1 MKIKKR
7 LWLWAAILV
16 TACCGCVRFRPD
28 NSPGAGESEA
38 GKQEQIL
45 DTEPERR
52 AETETEPEKQTAA
65 ETEPGQ
71 DTEDENAARQEGE
84 AGTVSE
90 ETIEEYIRSMT
101 LEDKAAQLFIVM
113 PESLIDGVSC
123 VTAAG
128 DMTREAINEIPVG
141 GFIYARANLRSEDQV
156 SAMTKNVQIYSMERM
171 NLPMFLCI
179 DEEGGTVAR
188 ITKND
193 RFQVP
198 YIGDM
203 SDIGKTGDAETA
215 YDTGRTMGTYLSRMG
230 FNVDFAPVAD
240 VLSNPDNQV
249 VKRRSFGSDPQLV
262 SDMCLA
268 LARGLREQGI
278 LSVYKHFPGHGGTAE
293 DTHEGYACTD
303 KTLEELRICDL
314 IPFQEGI
321 RQGVPMIMAGHVSLP
336 GIAGDNTPAS
346 LSPAILHDLLRE
358 EMGYEGII
366 ITDAMDMGA
375 VTKQY
380 SAAEAAVRSL
390 QAGADMIL
398 MPADLKEAY
407 YGVIQ
412 AVRDGELT
420 MERIDQ
426 SLRRIIRVKL
436 QMGAEGRDRN

>member
-38 GKQEQIL
+38 GKPEQIL

-52 AETETEPEKQTAA
+52 AETETEPEKQTAG

-71 DTEDENAARQEGE
+71 DTEDENAARQEGD

-156 SAMTKNVQIYSMERM
+156 SAMTKNVQIYSMERV

>member
-156 SAMTKNVQIYSMERM
+156 SAMTKNVHRM
-171 NLPMFLCI
+171 WVSCNL
-179 DEEGGTVAR
+179 AH
-188 ITKND
+188 
-193 RFQVP
+193 
-198 YIGDM
+198 
-203 SDIGKTGDAETA
+203 A
-215 YDTGRTMGTYLSRMG
+215 
-230 FNVDFAPVAD
+230 
-240 VLSNPDNQV
+240 
-249 VKRRSFGSDPQLV
+249 
-262 SDMCLA
+262 
-268 LARGLREQGI
+268 
-278 LSVYKHFPGHGGTAE
+278 
-293 DTHEGYACTD
+293 
-303 KTLEELRICDL
+303 EELC
-314 IPFQEGI
+314 
-321 RQGVPMIMAGHVSLP
+321 QGHWKA
-336 GIAGDNTPAS
+336 DS
-346 LSPAILHDLLRE
+346 LS
-358 EMGYEGII
+358 
-366 ITDAMDMGA
+366 
-375 VTKQY
+375 
-380 SAAEAAVRSL
+380 
-390 QAGADMIL
+390 
-398 MPADLKEAY
+398 
-407 YGVIQ
+407 
-412 AVRDGELT
+412 
-420 MERIDQ
+420 
-426 SLRRIIRVKL
+426 
-436 QMGAEGRDRN
+436 GRKR

>member
-52 AETETEPEKQTAA
+52 AETETEPEKQTAG
-65 ETEPGQ
+65 ETEPWQ
-71 DTEDENAARQEGE
+71 DTEDENAARQEGD

-156 SAMTKNVQIYSMERM
+156 SAMTKNVQIYSMERV

-230 FNVDFAPVAD
+230 CNVDFAPVAD

>member
-52 AETETEPEKQTAA
+52 AETETEPEKQTAG

-71 DTEDENAARQEGE
+71 DTEDENAARQEGD

-156 SAMTKNVQIYSMERM
+156 SAMTKNVQIYSMERV

-179 DEEGGTVAR
+179 DEEGGTVAS